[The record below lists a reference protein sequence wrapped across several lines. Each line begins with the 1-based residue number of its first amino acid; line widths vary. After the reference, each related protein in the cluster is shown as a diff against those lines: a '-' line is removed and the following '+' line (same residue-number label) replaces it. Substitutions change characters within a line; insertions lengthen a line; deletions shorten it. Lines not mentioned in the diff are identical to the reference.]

1 MITIHFNGQLQHLP
15 QPISLKQLLD
25 QSEVQTRFCALE
37 LNGQLV
43 PREQWASTLL
53 AEGDR
58 LEVVTLVG
66 GG

>member
-1 MITIHFNGQLQHLP
+1 MITIHFNGQQQQLP
-15 QPISLKQLLD
+15 QPVDLQQLVE
-25 QSEVQTRFCALE
+25 QSGVQTRFCALE

-43 PREQWASTLL
+43 PREQWSSTLL
-53 AEGDR
+53 ADGDR

>member
-1 MITIHFNGQLQHLP
+1 MITIHFNGQQQQLP
-15 QPISLKQLLD
+15 QPVDLKQLLE
-25 QSEVQTRFCALE
+25 QSGVQTRFCALE

-43 PREQWASTLL
+43 PREEWSTIMLSD
-53 AEGDR
+53 GDH